1 MTLERHN
8 RLLIGLGIA
17 AAILIGRLF
26 VIQIVDTSYKIDA
39 SNNSMVY
46 QTIYPTR
53 GIIHDRNGKILVGN
67 KMTYDLLVTPKEVE
81 AFDTLTLCNVLGI
94 SPEFVREKMDEYHRY
109 RTRNRPLQISTSI
122 MYSTVFMSFICLSS
136 ISLGSR
142 RSPPPRWTSARRR
155 S

>member
-1 MTLERHN
+1 MTADRKD

-26 VIQIVDTSYKIDA
+26 VIQIIDTSYKIDA

-67 KMTYDLLVTPKEVE
+67 KITYDLIVTPKEVGE
-81 AFDTLTLCNVLGI
+81 FDTLALCRVLGI
-94 SPEFVREKMDEYHRY
+94 SEEFLREKMEDY
-109 RTRNRPLQISTSI
+109 
-122 MYSTVFMSFICLSS
+122 
-136 ISLGSR
+136 
-142 RSPPPRWTSARRR
+142 
-155 S
+155 